1 MVFCTIFWWATWAD
15 LSDPFI
21 WSGCSDLL
29 WWFQLSSKKLADKK
43 KHGESRWFPYLL
55 NLAKVAAFFWS
66 SISDNLYKHT
76 KVRKVKK
83 RALICTLNVP
93 TLPFIVGI
101 FQYVHSPLTSSG
113 RISSHPYT
121 MHGHVEVYASCKL
134 FGIVAASWNK
144 RLATGS
150 LKFRKFKVNPWQLL
164 QQSARIQPWGCLV
177 GDGLHTE
184 KNAKH
189 VGRLDVIASD
199 SKWQTCIIYIHPFTI
214 HWHTLHTMGRD
225 GYKDIQA

>member
-1 MVFCTIFWWATWAD
+1 MER
-15 LSDPFI
+15 
-21 WSGCSDLL
+21 LL
-29 WWFQLSSKKLADKK
+29 WFALVISVELKEARRQK

-134 FGIVAASWNK
+134 FVDSTWWNT
-144 RLATGS
+144 R
-150 LKFRKFKVNPWQLL
+150 
-164 QQSARIQPWGCLV
+164 
-177 GDGLHTE
+177 LHTAIKGLWHCLRIKAIMIYYGE
-184 KNAKH
+184 VMRCVFTGGLVWGTFPELSQMATNVSKK
-189 VGRLDVIASD
+189 GRLNLFRDVLHCGLLWNCTIQWTEPDRVLSLPAWAVS
-199 SKWQTCIIYIHPFTI
+199 QFTCHLNVET
-214 HWHTLHTMGRD
+214 
-225 GYKDIQA
+225 Q